1 MNRATEEGRAGFET
15 LVGQIM
21 EHYDAAGMAVAVIDD
36 KETLYQQFFGYRD
49 VEEQVELNENTIMGM
64 ASISKSFT
72 ALAIMQ
78 LAEKSVIDLDAPL
91 TRYLPEFRN
100 AHQPQQV
107 KVYHLLSHAG
117 GFLPQRRMLVE
128 EVARELD
135 IWQEG
140 KVELGPHAGL
150 AQRGTEL
157 VCQRLDAQT
166 RHTGKP
172 GEYMSYSNDSYGLL
186 SEIIRR
192 YGGEDSF
199 ADYVEKHIFRPL
211 EMHRSTALF
220 IQPAQDPNCTK
231 LYYHKEGKRQWCRD
245 FYDNAFVLMGGGA
258 VKSTLADMKQYLRM
272 YLRGGVGPRGNRVL
286 SEYGIREMGKP
297 RQQYRFQEQYG
308 YGLSV
313 QQLDEITVI
322 GHGGSM
328 TGISTFFAWSPQLDV
343 GVVVL
348 CNTTGVPASLVAE
361 EALRWFNGK
370 PVPTPRTQWQDARWS
385 DSQIQAACGMYHSDE
400 GADIELFDDGG
411 KIGLR
416 LAGQPKSCI
425 AVYNDTILIPEA
437 FEDKDVLL
445 LADESRGVWGL
456 RYGGRILSRV

>member
-328 TGISTFFAWSPQLDV
+328 TGISTSSLGRLSWAWALWCCATPPACRHPWWRKRRCAGSTASRCPRHAPSGRMPV
-343 GVVVL
+343 GA
-348 CNTTGVPASLVAE
+348 T
-361 EALRWFNGK
+361 
-370 PVPTPRTQWQDARWS
+370 ARS
-385 DSQIQAACGMYHSDE
+385 RRPAACTIPTRGRTSNCLTMAARS
-400 GADIELFDDGG
+400 GCGWQAS
-411 KIGLR
+411 
-416 LAGQPKSCI
+416 PKAASPF
-425 AVYNDTILIPEA
+425 TTTP
-437 FEDKDVLL
+437 F
-445 LADESRGVWGL
+445 
-456 RYGGRILSRV
+456 